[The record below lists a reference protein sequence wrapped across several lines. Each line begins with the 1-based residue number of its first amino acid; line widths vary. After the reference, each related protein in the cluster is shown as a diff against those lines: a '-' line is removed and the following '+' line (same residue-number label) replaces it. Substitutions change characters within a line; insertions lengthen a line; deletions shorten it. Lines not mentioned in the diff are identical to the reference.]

1 MPQRLGSTLELRGTA
16 GMGTASMAEMADRVL
31 GIHGEMEV
39 VVPTGRVG
47 HSGAPTSASIAVEQV
62 LDGMPKW

>member
-1 MPQRLGSTLELRGTA
+1 
-16 GMGTASMAEMADRVL
+16 MGTASMAEMADRVL